1 MEVALLL
8 GFFFVVVYTLDL
20 GPRIWVPIVGQPS
33 LALIAFIFCFVC
45 M

>member
-20 GPRIWVPIVGQPS
+20 GPKMGVPIVGRPS
-33 LALIAFIFCFVC
+33 LALIVFIFCFVC
-45 M
+45 I